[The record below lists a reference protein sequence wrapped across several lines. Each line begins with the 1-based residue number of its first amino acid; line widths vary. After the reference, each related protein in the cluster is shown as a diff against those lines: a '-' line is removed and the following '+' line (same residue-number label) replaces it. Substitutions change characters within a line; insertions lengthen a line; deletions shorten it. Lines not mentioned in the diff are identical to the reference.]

1 MRLDVTLGGK
11 THSLELTPAPANEN
25 AGSGTSG
32 AGLWNC
38 RINGREVA
46 VNAIQIAP
54 DTLSLVIDGQSVT
67 IRRQISAGKQQIVVR
82 GIAYE
87 TLVEDRRSLRG
98 RQRGG
103 GPEQGP
109 QRLVASMP
117 GRVVRVLA
125 AEGETISAGQGILVI
140 EAMKMQNEIR
150 SSKAGLLKKML
161 AREGGNVNAGD
172 VLAIVE

>member
-25 AGSGTSG
+25 ASGGTSG

-67 IRRQISAGKQQIVVR
+67 IMHQISAGKQQIVIR
-82 GIAYE
+82 GIAYD

-98 RQRGG
+98 RQRTG

-125 AEGETISAGQGILVI
+125 AEGETIAAGQGILVI

-150 SSKAGLLKKML
+150 SSKAGVLKKML